1 MDYSFISN
9 AHPSYIEGLYQQY
22 TKDPESVAA
31 GWKEFFA
38 GFDYANENG
47 IEDSNDTSTK
57 ATTTTTGTPSSFNAP
72 KELAVLSLIQA
83 YRQRGHLVATTNPV
97 RERRFRFPNLHLD
110 CFGLSEADLSTTFAA
125 GSEIGL
131 PNASLSDII
140 QRLKDIYCGN
150 IGFEFT
156 HIENQDKHDW
166 LLQRIEKIKANDYG
180 HSLEKKK
187 RILEKLNGATG
198 FENFLGKKY
207 VAQKRFGL
215 EGGESAIP
223 ALDAIINRAAD
234 QEVQEVVIGMAHRGR
249 LNVLANIMGKTYKYI
264 FSEFEGNIAEDTI
277 FGDGDVK
284 YHLGYSSQ
292 ITTPEGHH
300 VHLKLVPNPSH
311 LEAVDP
317 VVEGFTRAKA
327 DVLYNSN
334 FDQIMPI
341 LIHGDAAVV
350 GQGVVYEV
358 VQMSQLEGYYTGGTI
373 HFIINN
379 QIGFTTDFEDA
390 RSSTYCTAAA
400 NMIQAPVFHVN
411 GDDPEAVLFAAELAA
426 DYRQEFNNDVFLDM
440 VCYRRH
446 GHNEGDDPKFTQPKF
461 YELIKKQKDVRQ
473 IYSKKLIAN
482 GDIEGK
488 LAKEMDKEF
497 DALLQAKFSQ
507 AKEETLE
514 YDYQEPEIAWRELKK
529 YTSPEDYTTSPDTSV
544 EKEMV
549 LKILN
554 SLQTTP
560 DHFTPLPKFKR
571 LLNRTQELLEREL
584 IDWSMGEHLAY
595 GSLLLEGH
603 DVRLTGQD
611 VKRGTFSHRN
621 AVLYDAKTNEQYNR
635 FNHLAK
641 EQGKFRIHNSLLS
654 EFAVLGFEFGYS
666 LASPKPLVLWEA
678 QFGDF
683 ANGAQT
689 MVDQFIS
696 SAESKWQRMS
706 GLTMLLP
713 HGYEGQGPEHSSAR
727 LERYLQSCAEFNM
740 TVANVTTPANFF
752 HLLRRQ
758 QARPFRK
765 PLIVMSPKKLLRPK
779 DINRSNEEVILR
791 ECVSSFDEITTGG
804 FQEVYDD
811 PQVNSKEEAR
821 KIKRVLCCSGKIY
834 YELLD
839 KKVADGRDDVAIIRL
854 EQLYPFPIV
863 QVEEVMLKYAKADWF
878 WVQEEPSNMGAWQYI
893 LAFYRKYDLELVAR
907 KSSASPAT
915 GFKKVHLAQQEDIIL
930 RAFGDIENI
939 NNNPREIV
947 IPKLEA
953 LKNGSNGKGKANGHS
968 KENLEEAVK
977 ALSSLKGL
985 GKVVAKQL
993 VEAGILNLSQ
1003 LAKLTEKDKDRL
1015 TQTIPGF
1022 NSKYDR
1028 YDWRRQATV
1037 SSEG

>member
-22 TKDPESVAA
+22 KNNPESVAA

-38 GFDYANENG
+38 GFDYAHQSG
-47 IEDSNDTSTK
+47 SDDSAEAPVSSAASNTSF
-57 ATTTTTGTPSSFNAP
+57 SSP

-97 RERRFRFPNLHLD
+97 RDRRFRFPGLHLD
-110 CFGLSEADLSTTFAA
+110 SFGLSEGDLATSFIA

-131 PNASLSDII
+131 PNATLSDIVA
-140 QRLKDIYCGN
+140 RLEATYCHN
-150 IGFEFT
+150 IGFEFA
-156 HIENQDKHDW
+156 HIENRDKYDW
-166 LLQRIEKIKANDYG
+166 LRERIEKIKGDDYG

-223 ALDAIINRAAD
+223 ALDAIINKAAE

-264 FSEFEGNIAEDTI
+264 FSEFEGNIDQDTI

-292 ITTPEGHH
+292 ITTPEGNK

-358 VQMSQLEGYYTGGTI
+358 VQMSQLEGYYTGGTV

-426 DYRQEFNNDVFLDM
+426 DYRQEFNNDVFIDM

-446 GHNEGDDPKFTQPKF
+446 GHNEGDDPKFTQPTF
-461 YELIKKQKDVRQ
+461 YNLIKKKKDVRK
-473 IYSKKLIAN
+473 IYSDKLVAH
-482 GDIEGK
+482 GHIEAE
-488 LAKEMDKEF
+488 LAKQMDKEF
-497 DALLQAKFSQ
+497 DSLLQDKFSE

-514 YDYQEPEIAWRELKK
+514 YDYQEPELAWRELKK
-529 YTSPEDYTTSPDTSV
+529 YTSPEDYTSSPETGVD
-544 EKEMV
+544 KKMV
-549 LKILN
+549 LKILQT
-554 SLQTTP
+554 LQEVP
-560 DHFTPLPKFKR
+560 EDFTPLPKFKR
-571 LLNRTQELLEREL
+571 ILKRSKELMERGL

-595 GSLLLEGH
+595 GTLLLEGH

-621 AVLYDAKTNEQYNR
+621 AVLYDAKTNKQYNR
-635 FNHLAK
+635 FNNLAE

-689 MVDQFIS
+689 MFDQFIS

-706 GLTMLLP
+706 GLVMLLP

-727 LERYLQSCAEFNM
+727 LERYLQSCAEFNL

-765 PLIVMSPKKLLRPK
+765 PLVVMSPKKLLRPK
-779 DINRSNEEVILR
+779 DINRSDEEVMLR
-791 ECVSSFDEITTGG
+791 ECVSSFDDLTSGS
-804 FQEVYDD
+804 FQELFDD
-811 PQVNSKEEAR
+811 PQVKDGKE
-821 KIKRVLCCSGKIY
+821 IKRVLCCSGKIY
-834 YELLD
+834 YELLEKKIAD
-839 KKVADGRDDVAIIRL
+839 KRDDVAIIRL

-863 QVEEVMLKYAKADWF
+863 QVEEVMNKYAKAKWL

-915 GFKKVHLAQQEDIIL
+915 GFKKVHEAQQEDILL
-930 RAFGDIENI
+930 RAFGDVDNI
-939 NNNPREIV
+939 NSNPREIV
-947 IPKLEA
+947 IPTLEA
-953 LKNGSNGKGKANGHS
+953 LKKSSNGNGQTNGHS
-968 KENLEEAVK
+968 KEELAEAVK

-993 VEAGILNLSQ
+993 VEAGVLNLKQ
-1003 LAKLTEKDKDRL
+1003 LAQLSDDDKKRL
-1015 TQTIPGF
+1015 NQTIPGF
-1022 NSKYDR
+1022 NNKYER

-1037 SSEG
+1037 STGG

>member
-22 TKDPESVAA
+22 KQDPTSVAA
-31 GWKEFFA
+31 GWMEFFA
-38 GFDYANENG
+38 GFDYALNNELDDSGHAPNG
-47 IEDSNDTSTK
+47 AS
-57 ATTTTTGTPSSFNAP
+57 TPSFSAP
-72 KELAVLSLIQA
+72 KELSVLALIQA

-97 RERRFRFPNLHLD
+97 RDRRFHFPNLHLE
-110 CFGLSEADLSTTFAA
+110 CFGLSEADLSTKFVA
-125 GSEIGL
+125 GSEIGM
-131 PNASLSDII
+131 PNATLKEIEA
-140 QRLKDIYCGN
+140 RLKAIYCNN
-150 IGFEFT
+150 IGFEFA
-156 HIENQDKHDW
+156 HIENRDKHEW
-166 LLQRIEKIKANDYG
+166 LLERIEKIKTNDYG
-180 HSLEKKK
+180 HSLEKKR

-223 ALDAIINRAAD
+223 ALDGIINRVAE

-249 LNVLANIMGKTYKYI
+249 LNVLANIMGKTYEYI
-264 FSEFEGNIAEDTI
+264 FGEFEGNISEDDI
-277 FGDGDVK
+277 LGDGDVK
-284 YHLGYSSQ
+284 YHLGFSSQ
-292 ITTPEGHH
+292 ITTPEGNE

-311 LEAVDP
+311 LEAVNP

-334 FDQIMPI
+334 FDQILPI

-373 HFIINN
+373 HFVINN

-461 YELIKKQKDVRQ
+461 YDLIKKKKDVRQ
-473 IYSKKLIAN
+473 LYSKKLVAN
-482 GDIEGK
+482 GDIEAA
-488 LAKEMDKEF
+488 LAKQMDKEF
-497 DALLQAKFSQ
+497 DSLLQSKFSQ
-507 AKEETLE
+507 AKEETLV
-514 YDYQEPEIAWRELKK
+514 YQYQQPEKAWRELKK
-529 YTSPEDYTTSPDTSV
+529 GTTAEDYVKSPDTGIK
-544 EKEMV
+544 KEMIV
-549 LKILN
+549 DIL
-554 SLQTTP
+554 STLQEVP
-560 DHFTPLPKFKR
+560 ESFTPLSKFKR
-571 LLNRTQELLEREL
+571 LLKRSQELLDREL
-584 IDWSMGEHLAY
+584 VDWSMGEHLAF
-595 GSLLLEGH
+595 GSILLEGS
-603 DVRLTGQD
+603 DIRITGQD

-635 FNHLAK
+635 FNHLAEK
-641 EQGKFRIHNSLLS
+641 QGKFRIHNSLLS

-666 LASPKPLVLWEA
+666 LASPKPLILWEA

-689 MVDQFIS
+689 MFDQFIS

-706 GLTMLLP
+706 GLVMLLP

-727 LERYLQSCAEFNM
+727 LERYLQSCAEYNL

-765 PLIVMSPKKLLRPK
+765 PLVVMSPKKLLRPR
-779 DINRSNEEVILR
+779 DINRSNEEVLLR
-791 ECVSSFDEITTGG
+791 ECVSSFDDLVNGG
-804 FQEVYDD
+804 FQELFDD
-811 PQVNSKEEAR
+811 PQIATKEEAR
-821 KIKRVLCCSGKIY
+821 KVTRVLCCSGKMY

-839 KKVADGRDDVAIIRL
+839 KKIADKRDDVALIRL
-854 EQLYPFPIV
+854 EQLYPFPV
-863 QVEEVMLKYAKADWF
+863 EQVEAVMHKYARAKWF

-915 GFKKVHLAQQEDIIL
+915 GFKKVHQAQQEDILL
-930 RAFGDIENI
+930 RAFGERKNVATH
-939 NNNPREIV
+939 PKEFS
-947 IPKLEA
+947 IPDPKA
-953 LKNGSNGKGKANGHS
+953 LKNKTFVANNDPEKIAS
-968 KENLEEAVK
+968 AVK
-977 ALSSLKGL
+977 VLSTLKGL
-985 GKVVAKQL
+985 GKTIAQQL
-993 VEAGILNLSQ
+993 AEAGIMSLEQ
-1003 LAKLTEKDKDRL
+1003 LAQLSEKDKGRL
-1015 TQTIPGF
+1015 EKTIPGF
-1022 NSKYDR
+1022 TNKYKR
-1028 YDWRRQATV
+1028 NDWKKQAMV
-1037 SSEG
+1037 SSES

>member
-22 TKDPESVAA
+22 KQDPTSVAA
-31 GWKEFFA
+31 GWKEFFT
-38 GFDYANENG
+38 GFDYAVENELDERGNAPG
-47 IEDSNDTSTK
+47 NTST
-57 ATTTTTGTPSSFNAP
+57 PSFGSP
-72 KELAVLSLIQA
+72 KELSVLALIQA

-97 RERRFRFPNLHLD
+97 RNRRFHFPNLHIE
-110 CFGLSEADLSTTFAA
+110 CFGLSEADLSTKFVA
-125 GSEIGL
+125 GSEIGM
-131 PNASLSDII
+131 PNATLKEIEA
-140 QRLKDIYCGN
+140 RLKTIYCNN
-150 IGFEFT
+150 IGFEFG
-156 HIENQDKHDW
+156 HIENRDKHEW
-166 LLQRIEKIKANDYG
+166 LLERIEKIKANDYG
-180 HSLEKKK
+180 HSLEKKR

-223 ALDAIINRAAD
+223 ALDGIINKAAD
-234 QEVQEVVIGMAHRGR
+234 REVQEVVIGMAHRGR
-249 LNVLANIMGKTYKYI
+249 LNVLANIMGKTYEYI
-264 FSEFEGNIAEDTI
+264 FGEFEGNISEDDI
-277 FGDGDVK
+277 LGDGDVK
-284 YHLGYSSQ
+284 YHLGFSSQ
-292 ITTPEGHH
+292 ITTPEGNE

-311 LEAVDP
+311 LEAVNP

-334 FDQIMPI
+334 FDQILPI

-379 QIGFTTDFEDA
+379 QIGFTTDYEDA

-426 DYRQEFNNDVFLDM
+426 DYRQEFNNDVFIDM

-461 YELIKKQKDVRQ
+461 YDLIKKKKDVRQ
-473 IYSKKLIAN
+473 LYSKKLIAN
-482 GDIEGK
+482 GEIEAE
-488 LAKEMDKEF
+488 LAKQMDKEF
-497 DALLQAKFSQ
+497 DALLQSKFSQ
-507 AKEETLE
+507 AKEETLV
-514 YDYQEPEIAWRELKK
+514 YQYQKPEKAWRELKK
-529 YTSPEDYTTSPDTSV
+529 QTTAEDYVKSPDTGID
-544 EKEMV
+544 KEMIV
-549 LKILN
+549 NILTT
-554 SLQTTP
+554 LQKVP
-560 DHFTPLPKFKR
+560 ENFTPLSKFKR
-571 LLNRTQELLEREL
+571 LLKRSQELLDREL
-584 IDWSMGEHLAY
+584 VDWSMGEHLAY
-595 GSLLLEGH
+595 GSILLEGS
-603 DVRLTGQD
+603 DVRITGQD

-635 FNHLAK
+635 FNHLA
-641 EQGKFRIHNSLLS
+641 EQQGKFRIHNSLLS

-689 MVDQFIS
+689 MFDQFIS

-706 GLTMLLP
+706 GLVMLLP

-727 LERYLQSCAEFNM
+727 LERYLQSCAEYNL

-765 PLIVMSPKKLLRPK
+765 PLVVMSPKKLLRPR
-779 DINRSNEEVILR
+779 DINRSNEEVLLR
-791 ECVSSFDEITTGG
+791 ECVSSFDDLVNGG
-804 FQEVYDD
+804 FQELFDD
-811 PQVNSKEEAR
+811 PQVTTREEA
-821 KIKRVLCCSGKIY
+821 KKVKRVLCCSGKIY

-839 KKVADGRDDVAIIRL
+839 KKVADNRDDVAIIRL
-854 EQLYPFPIV
+854 EQLYPFPEE
-863 QVEEVMLKYAKADWF
+863 QVEAVMRKYARAKWF

-915 GFKKVHLAQQEDIIL
+915 GFKKVHEAQQEDILL
-930 RAFGDIENI
+930 RAFGEREN
-939 NNNPREIV
+939 V
-947 IPKLEA
+947 ATHPKELPDPKA
-953 LKNGSNGKGKANGHS
+953 LKHELFIANNDPE
-968 KENLEEAVK
+968 KIAEAVK
-977 ALSSLKGL
+977 ALSTLKGL
-985 GKVVAKQL
+985 GKTIAQQL
-993 VEAGILNLSQ
+993 AEAGIMSLEQ
-1003 LAKLTEKDKDRL
+1003 LAQLSEKDKERL
-1015 TQTIPGF
+1015 EKTIPGF
-1022 NSKYDR
+1022 NNKYER
-1028 YDWRRQATV
+1028 HDWKKQALV
-1037 SSEG
+1037 SSES